1 MDMEELVQKLLSEIA
16 SGSMTQ
22 PRLIALFQN
31 AQRNARVTDEQ
42 KERLAVAI
50 EAELRER
57 FPRSA
62 KSMFGPADGHARH
75 LLDGVQKEV
84 GAAIDLSR
92 NRVLNRVKTGGDM
105 IAGRYH
111 LDVYVSYK
119 NQNGQRLSL
128 DIRQQT
134 PLDRPT
140 ARVQLVQVG
149 GENAGPLYE
158 QSYEMDQFDAAGEDY
173 KLKVVQVAASG

>member
-1 MDMEELVQKLLSEIA
+1 MNVDELVRKLLSDIA
-16 SGSMTQ
+16 SGEMEQ
-22 PRLIALFQN
+22 KRLIALFQN
-31 AQRNARVTDEQ
+31 AQRNDQITDEQ
-42 KERLAVAI
+42 KEELVSAI
-50 EAELRER
+50 EAQLRDR

-62 KSMFGPADGHARH
+62 KSMFGPADRHARQ
-75 LLDGVQKEV
+75 LLDGVQKQV

-119 NQNGQRLSL
+119 NQKGQRLSL
-128 DIRQQT
+128 DIRQER
-134 PLDRPT
+134 PLDQPI

-149 GENAGPLYE
+149 GDNAGSLYE
-158 QSYEMDQFDAAGEDY
+158 RIYEMGEFNAAADDY
-173 KLKVVQVAASG
+173 KLQVAQVAAAE